1 MSTASARPRRRLSA
15 WCALEDFLGG
25 GKTVVPNVLLKQVR
39 PGDRRP
45 IIDDL
50 SLLRTIEEK
59 LVRKQLAKDGQ
70 PEEVELEVVF
80 DDLTL
85 QWAKTDDERAKT
97 VRAVIDHCH
106 QVLGV
111 QVLIGFGHMDSKGTP
126 IDLWLNLPVVESSP
140 LDNSPRHDTFC
151 NAILAFCEQHF
162 PGYDGVSFDLEGVS
176 VMGPHT
182 QRKPKD
188 EPDFALYQRYLAVG
202 GEEHKRLQRLGHQET
217 DFWVWRV
224 TTNLTHLY
232 RTLALKSTSPPLRP
246 PSSAT
251 ARGWDRIVAFA
262 GAGVI
267 GAVPPPD
274 PRKPPPTTPTTFFK
288 SRMLEHDGADIK
300 RVPGQNDFVTK
311 SGTLASAEAS
321 FRMHDYFGVRGVR
334 NAIIRPMAY
343 DIFRTNDPRVV
354 LDDWHTDIVRYV
366 KRVMNLHPGNFQL
379 GVKTFD
385 GPGQLAGGMDG
396 VMKDPAW
403 VKQRCEDLL
412 APEDLGLCLFALS
425 TSFWK
430 DANDGLNPTNPF
442 AGLAAST
449 TPDPTTGVVAREQPV
464 QVPLNAAAQAFYT
477 PTRPPVKP

>member
-1 MSTASARPRRRLSA
+1 MSTAAARPRRRLSA
-15 WCALEDFLGG
+15 WCSLEDFLT
-25 GKTVVPNVLLKQVR
+25 GKTVKADALLADVR
-39 PGDRRP
+39 PGGGRP

-59 LVRKQLAKDGQ
+59 AAKPPKLAKDGQ
-70 PEEVELEVVF
+70 PEEVELEIVF

-85 QWAKTDDERAKT
+85 QWATSAEKAAT

-111 QVLIGFGHMDSKGTP
+111 QVLVGLGHMDSKGTP

-140 LDNSPRHDTFC
+140 LDNSPRHDAFC
-151 NAILAFCEQHF
+151 NAILKFCEDHF

-176 VMGPHT
+176 VMGPFT
-182 QRKPKD
+182 KRKPKD
-188 EPDFALYQRYLAVG
+188 EPDWHLYQKALAPG
-202 GEEHKRLQRLGHQET
+202 GEEAKRLEYLGHQET
-217 DFWVWRV
+217 DFWTWRV

-246 PSSAT
+246 PSSAKD
-251 ARGWDRIVAFA
+251 RGWDRIVAFA

-267 GAVPPPD
+267 GAVPPP
-274 PRKPPPTTPTTFFK
+274 PRNGPAPTTPATFYK
-288 SRMLEHDGADIK
+288 SRLLEHDADGIK
-300 RVPGQNDFVTK
+300 RVPGESDFVTK
-311 SGTLASAEAS
+311 PGSLQPAEGT

-343 DIFRTNDPRVV
+343 DIFQRNDPRVV

-379 GVKTFD
+379 GVKTID
-385 GPGQLAGGMDG
+385 GPGQLVKGMDG
-396 VMKDPAW
+396 VMKDPTW
-403 VKQRCEDLL
+403 VMERCRDLL
-412 APEDLGLCLFALS
+412 APEDLGICLFPLS
-425 TSFWK
+425 RAFWK
-430 DANDGLNPTNPF
+430 SANDGLNPTNPF

-449 TPDPTTGVVAREQPV
+449 APHPQTGVVPEAQPI
-464 QVPLNAAAQAFYT
+464 QVPINAKAEAFYT
-477 PTRPPVKP
+477 PTKPAVK